1 MREYMVSLGC
11 VLMII
16 AFSKM
21 LLTEGGLKKY
31 VSLAT
36 GFILISTILTLFP
49 GKIGEISFSAESFQ
63 VDEEEISAMEAT
75 YQAKVITEH
84 RENLQ
89 KKIEEQM
96 THGSK
101 AFVEVSPEGEILS
114 VTLRLQGDESKAI
127 NYIVQ
132 ELGVDRERIKIK
144 NDKT

>member
-21 LLTEGGLKKY
+21 ILPEGSIKKY

-36 GFILISTILTLFP
+36 GFILISTALTLFP
-49 GKIGEISFSAESFQ
+49 GKIGEISFDEESFRL
-63 VDEEEISAMEAT
+63 DEGDIAKMEAT

-96 THGSK
+96 SHNSK

-114 VTLRLQGDESKAI
+114 VTLRLQGDESKAVK
-127 NYIVQ
+127 YIVE
-132 ELGVDRERIKIK
+132 ELGVERERIKIK
-144 NDKT
+144 NDET